1 MFVDMD
7 GDVSDVLANRS
18 DVADNLLNSGSM
30 YEYSESQTTTE
41 RAAW

>member
-30 YEYSESQTTTE
+30 YSESRATTE